1 MDVPAAGRSSG
12 RPVAIS
18 DIDCHPAIL
27 SAPASKMIAIP
38 RIPDYGC
45 RITGFLIPYR
55 SAGGADM
62 AAFLPVGSGC

>member
-1 MDVPAAGRSSG
+1 
-12 RPVAIS
+12 
-18 DIDCHPAIL
+18 
-27 SAPASKMIAIP
+27 MIAIP
-38 RIPDYGC
+38 LIPDYGC